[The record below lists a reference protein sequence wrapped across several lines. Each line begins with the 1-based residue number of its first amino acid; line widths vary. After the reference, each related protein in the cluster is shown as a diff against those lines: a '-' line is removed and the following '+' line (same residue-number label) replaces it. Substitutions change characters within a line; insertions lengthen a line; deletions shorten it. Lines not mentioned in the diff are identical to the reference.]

1 MKATIGV
8 VAMQKR
14 KRCEMYDDD
23 DVEVHDDDDVD
34 KSYQV
39 TMAEPSASSG
49 FLEEHYA
56 PNMVVRSV
64 GIFQTRCVIGL
75 QLSFSDGGAQPA
87 VMIATNTQK

>member
-1 MKATIGV
+1 MTATIGV

-34 KSYQV
+34 KIYQV
-39 TMAEPSASSG
+39 TMAELSASSG

-56 PNMVVRSV
+56 SHSTILVV
-64 GIFQTRCVIGL
+64 
-75 QLSFSDGGAQPA
+75 P
-87 VMIATNTQK
+87 